1 MSAFNELNA
10 RTERLLPMLRRMVR
24 RGNVTGLQ
32 KLLKRERAEDIA
44 ASMHHLTWSEQR
56 ALYRAVE
63 DRDSAA
69 DLLAFLPESSV
80 REVAREITEE
90 VMGDILEGCCAAESS
105 VEERADRDREV
116 LGSLSDYG
124 VRRGEQLVIAKDR
137 VRTGFQPLG
146 RPEAPPLVGPVE
158 RID

>member
-69 DLLAFLPESSV
+69 DLLAFL
-80 REVAREITEE
+80 
-90 VMGDILEGCCAAESS
+90 
-105 VEERADRDREV
+105 
-116 LGSLSDYG
+116 
-124 VRRGEQLVIAKDR
+124 
-137 VRTGFQPLG
+137 
-146 RPEAPPLVGPVE
+146 
-158 RID
+158 